1 MFWNALVRG
10 SGASYSEM
18 DTYEY
23 RRMSSATLTL
33 HCVKIATTE
42 MVNDIHSYY
51 RHVTL
56 RILTA
61 RSHYSIVGVIT
72 TKIRFYVLD
81 IYNFTFYKEMFLAIQ
96 HLHSAVISCNNN
108 YSVT

>member
-1 MFWNALVRG
+1 
-10 SGASYSEM
+10 M

-33 HCVKIATTE
+33 HCVRIATTE
-42 MVNDIHSYY
+42 MVNNKHSYY

-56 RILTA
+56 GIVTA
-61 RSHYSIVGVIT
+61 SSHYSIVAVIT

-81 IYNFTFYKEMFLAIQ
+81 NYNFTFYKEMFLAIQ
-96 HLHSAVISCNNN
+96 HLHSAVISCNTNH
-108 YSVT
+108 SVT